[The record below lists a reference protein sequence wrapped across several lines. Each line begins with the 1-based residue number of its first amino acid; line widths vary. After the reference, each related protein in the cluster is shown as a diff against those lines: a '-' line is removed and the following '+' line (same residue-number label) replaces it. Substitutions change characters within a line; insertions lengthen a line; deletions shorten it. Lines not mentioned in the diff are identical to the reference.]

1 MATVIEGIKFYTI
14 PETAKALNVTPQ
26 TVRAYIKQGKLKG
39 QRIGRPILIT
49 ENNLK
54 EFLQE
59 GKLMRV
65 ATLKYCPKCKTEKP
79 LELFNK
85 HAKERDGLQRLCRD
99 CQKESNRKYLSTE
112 KGATTTRQAHLRRKY
127 GIDLQTYEELL
138 LSQGN
143 KCKICGV
150 GSNPDSRANYFVIDH
165 NHSTGDIRGLL
176 CTKCN
181 ALLGLALDSEDILE
195 RAKQYLKNSRVKYS
209 TAIKITLQK

>member
-1 MATVIEGIKFYTI
+1 
-14 PETAKALNVTPQ
+14 
-26 TVRAYIKQGKLKG
+26 
-39 QRIGRPILIT
+39 
-49 ENNLK
+49 
-54 EFLQE
+54 
-59 GKLMRV
+59 MRV

-99 CQKESNRKYLSTE
+99 CQKESSRKYLSTE

-143 KCKICGV
+143 KCKICRV
-150 GSNPDSRANYFVIDH
+150 DSNPDSRAGYFVIDH
-165 NHSTGDIRGLL
+165 NHTTGDIRGLL

-181 ALLGLALDSEDILE
+181 ALLGLAQDSEDILE
-195 RAKQYLKNSRVKYS
+195 RAKQYLQNSRVKHP
-209 TAIKITLQK
+209 TAKNITLQK